1 MDEWVT
7 LRGDTFSK
15 GITSTKLSPLPGKTV
30 NCATNKFSMQKLL
43 FPSLL
48 FTLIFFFTETTS
60 AQKKITKNPVEG
72 IKEQAKTDIQSKYDE
87 YKNIALQIWDYA
99 EVGYKEVKSSA
110 LLQKTLSDNGFDVKA
125 GVAEMPTAFV
135 ATYGSGSP
143 VIGILAEFDALPGL
157 SQEATPEKKSIEG
170 KDAGHGCGHHLF
182 GTASIAAGIELK
194 KLLESKKING
204 TIKVYG
210 CPAEEGG
217 SGKVY
222 MVRAGLFDG
231 VDVVIHWHPGAENGV
246 TMTSSLA
253 NKSAKFRF
261 YGISAHAAASP
272 EKGRSSLDG
281 VEAMDNMV
289 NMMREHIP
297 QETRI
302 HYVITNGGKAP
313 NVVPDFAE
321 VYYYV
326 RHPKREE
333 VVAIFDRVV
342 KAAEGAAM
350 GTGTK
355 MDYEIIGGTHDL
367 LLNRTLGEVMQK
379 NLENVGGV
387 IYTPGEIEFAKKIQ
401 TSFVSKPPTIETAGI
416 VKPIKTEEDAGG
428 GSTDVGDVSYA
439 LPTVGLRAA
448 TWVPGTPAHSWQAV
462 ACGGT
467 EIGTKGLIV
476 AAKTM
481 TLTAIDLFTTPAI
494 IEKAKEEFKKDV
506 GDYKY
511 KALLGDRKP
520 ALNYRD

>member
-1 MDEWVT
+1 MRKLMLMLLVT
-7 LRGDTFSK
+7 V
-15 GITSTKLSPLPGKTV
+15 ITLP
-30 NCATNKFSMQKLL
+30 
-43 FPSLL
+43 P
-48 FTLIFFFTETTS
+48 FFAD
-60 AQKKITKNPVEG
+60 AQKKNAKTAKNPNDAM
-72 IKEQAKTDIQSKYDE
+72 KEQAKIDIQSKYTD
-87 YKNIALQIWDYA
+87 YKDIALQIWNYA

-110 LLQKTLSDNGFDVKA
+110 LLQKTLSDNGFAVQA
-125 GVAEMPTAFV
+125 GVAEIPTAFV

-157 SQEATPEKKSIEG
+157 AQEAVPEKKTIEG
-170 KDAGHGCGHHLF
+170 KNAGHGCGHHLF
-182 GTASIAAGIELK
+182 GTASVAAGIELK
-194 KLLESKKING
+194 KLIEAKKISG

-231 VDVVIHWHPGAENGV
+231 VDAVIHWHPGNDNGV
-246 TMTSSLA
+246 TMTSALA

-261 YGISAHAAASP
+261 YGLSAHAAASP
-272 EKGRSSLDG
+272 EKGRSALDA

-289 NMMREHIP
+289 NMMREHVP

-326 RHPKREE
+326 RHPKRED
-333 VVAIFDRVV
+333 VVSIFDRVE
-342 KAAEGAAM
+342 KAAEGAAL

-355 MDYEIIGGTHDL
+355 MEFEIIGGTHDL
-367 LLNRTLGEVMQK
+367 LLNRTLAEVMQK
-379 NLENVGGV
+379 ELESVGGV
-387 IYTPGEIEFAKKIQ
+387 TYTPEEVEFAKKLQ
-401 TSFVSKPPTIETAGI
+401 SSFVSKAPPIENAGI
-416 VKPIKTEEDAGG
+416 IKPIKTEEDAGG
-428 GSTDVGDVSYA
+428 GSTDVGDVSYTV
-439 LPTVGLRAA
+439 PTVGLRTA

-467 EIGTKGLIV
+467 EIGTKGMMV

-481 TLTAIDLFTTPAI
+481 TLTAIDLFTTPDI
-494 IEKAKEEFKKDV
+494 ITKAKEEFKKDI